1 MAGNANYRVSK
12 GLHKLLEATGLIS
25 LSLTSLT
32 FSEAGIMH
40 VFFFFCFF
48 FRERAGMS
56 VRDLP
61 HKTQQ
66 REYIGARQPI
76 VSAVYCLAAVSH
88 LAVLAVFFFFL
99 FSYPG

>member
-1 MAGNANYRVSK
+1 
-12 GLHKLLEATGLIS
+12 
-25 LSLTSLT
+25 
-32 FSEAGIMH
+32 
-40 VFFFFCFF
+40 
-48 FRERAGMS
+48 MS

-88 LAVLAVFFFFL
+88 LAVLAVFFFFFFFPTQGEML
-99 FSYPG
+99 MFVPSYALEA